1 MPVDLEGCSFVTNYK
16 TETPMTTHSA
26 PKQRK
31 TKWNRAVSQKFYLHI
46 CQQLHSVCQLSD
58 DINEDK
64 VIKCIDDY
72 IDTGRADV
80 DFTDTE
86 TVVFTLL
93 QPLIDKAIER
103 SRRARAA
110 AARRRQSREAAA
122 STDAVSPTANP
133 SAAAP
138 VADPVIIRDDRHA
151 MRRAAARDRRLA
163 KHQKRLARRQAV
175 LSNGT
180 S

>member
-1 MPVDLEGCSFVTNYK
+1 MPVDLEDCSFVTNYK
-16 TETPMTTHSA
+16 TETPMTTQSA

-31 TKWNRAVSQKFYLHI
+31 TKWNRAVSRKFYLHI
-46 CQQLHSVCQLSD
+46 CQQIHGVCLLSD

-64 VIKCIDDY
+64 VIRCVDDY

-86 TVVFTLL
+86 TIVFTLL

-110 AARRRQSREAAA
+110 AARRRQSREATA

-133 SAAAP
+133 SAKP
-138 VADPVIIRDDRHA
+138 TITRDDRRA
-151 MRRAAARDRRLA
+151 MRRADARDRRLA
-163 KHQKRLARRQAV
+163 KHQKRLARRQAA
-175 LSNGT
+175 LSDGM

>member
-1 MPVDLEGCSFVTNYK
+1 MTNYK
-16 TETPMTTHSA
+16 TETPMTTQSA
-26 PKQRK
+26 PKPRK
-31 TKWNRAVSQKFYLHI
+31 AKWNHAVSRKFYLHI
-46 CQQLHSVCQLSD
+46 CQQIHGVCQLSD

-64 VIKCIDDY
+64 VIKCVDDY
-72 IDTGRADV
+72 IDTGRAEV

-110 AARRRQSREAAA
+110 AARRQSREATA
-122 STDAVSPTANP
+122 STDAVPPTATP
-133 SAAAP
+133 LAATP
-138 VADPVIIRDDRHA
+138 VADPVITRDDRHA
-151 MRRAAARDRRLA
+151 LRRAAARDRRLA
-163 KHQKRLARRQAV
+163 KHQKRLARRQAA
-175 LSNGT
+175 LSDGM